1 MPAIDWEAVTGE
13 ATELLSRYIA
23 IDTSNPPGREAPAA
37 DFLAGI
43 LRREGIECRVYPLP
57 DDRANLSARMPGDGR
72 KRPLVLLNHMDVV
85 PVERQFWQEEPF
97 GGVVKDGLIW
107 GRGAVDM
114 KCMGIME
121 LMTLLLFRRQGIALS
136 RDLLFIA
143 AADEEVGGEFGIEW
157 LDANHPELFAAEY
170 VLNEGAYGSKEMFGV
185 QRPLFTCSVGEKG
198 PLWLR
203 LRTEGSPGH
212 GSVPHG
218 DNCLERLIR
227 ALYRVEK
234 WEHPPTLLPE
244 LYPMFELV
252 REAGLF
258 TGDLSEETLRR
269 LAKDTPL
276 LKALL
281 TDTISITMCNAGLK
295 ANVIP
300 AAAEAVLD
308 CRLLPGHDPVEFIAQ
323 LRAVIDDPRVQI
335 EQVLESHT
343 PISPLDSELFH
354 TIGAVVQEHV
364 PGATLLP
371 SLSPGFTDSRAFRR
385 RGVVAY
391 GFIPCL
397 LELAELAAAHGHNER
412 ISVDNL
418 RLGTQILFDVVRRM
432 CA

>member
-1 MPAIDWEAVTGE
+1 
-13 ATELLSRYIA
+13 
-23 IDTSNPPGREAPAA
+23 
-37 DFLAGI
+37 
-43 LRREGIECRVYPLP
+43 
-57 DDRANLSARMPGDGR
+57 MPGDGR
-72 KRPLVLLNHMDVV
+72 KRPLILLNHMDVV

-97 GGVVKDGLIW
+97 SGVVKDGIIW

-121 LMTLLLFRRQGIALS
+121 LMTLLLLRRQGIALS

-170 VLNEGAYGSKEMFGV
+170 VLNEGAYGSREMFGV

-203 LRTEGSPGH
+203 LRAEGSPGH

-258 TGDLSEETLRR
+258 TGDLSEETLGR

-276 LKALL
+276 LRALL
-281 TDTISITMCNAGLK
+281 TDTISVTMCNAGVK

-308 CRLLPGHDPVEFIAQ
+308 CRLLPGRDPAEFIAQ
-323 LRAVIDDPRVQI
+323 LRAVIDDPRIQI

-343 PISPLDSELFH
+343 PISPLDTELFH

-364 PGATLLP
+364 PGAALLP

-397 LELAELAAAHGHNER
+397 LELAELATTHGHNER